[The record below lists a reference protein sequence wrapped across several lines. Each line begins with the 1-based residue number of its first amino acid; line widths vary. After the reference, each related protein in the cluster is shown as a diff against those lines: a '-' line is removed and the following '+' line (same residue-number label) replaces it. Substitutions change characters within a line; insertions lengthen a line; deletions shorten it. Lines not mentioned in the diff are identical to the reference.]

1 MRFVL
6 PALSCLAL
14 LTAAAPAF
22 AQDEVIR
29 TGGTRF
35 TQDDAE
41 RSRRTREA
49 LAYATPLPPGAP
61 TADYSLVAWCE
72 ALVLGHV
79 QTGESLQTT
88 DELDLRLI
96 DLGRAEAVK
105 FRAALEAGRSYQ
117 SPEAI
122 AEAEAA
128 ADGARRMWAPVL
140 AGDLALRNET
150 FGLFFG
156 LPGRCEHAAH
166 RISGNITSPPATLA
180 DVGLQEAAPAR

>member
-6 PALSCLAL
+6 PALSCLVL
-14 LTAAAPAF
+14 LSAAAPAL

-35 TQDDAE
+35 TLDDAE

-79 QTGESLQTT
+79 QTGESLQTA

-140 AGDLALRNET
+140 AGDQALRNET

-166 RISGNITSPPATLA
+166 RITLGITSPPPTPA
-180 DVGLQEAAPAR
+180 DVGLE